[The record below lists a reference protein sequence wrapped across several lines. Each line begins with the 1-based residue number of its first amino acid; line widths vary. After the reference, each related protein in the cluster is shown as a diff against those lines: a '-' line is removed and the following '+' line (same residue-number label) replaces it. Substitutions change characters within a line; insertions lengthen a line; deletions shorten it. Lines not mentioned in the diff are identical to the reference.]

1 MKNSMRIKYTRIKQL
16 PNTVLWLWIL
26 LGLLILCCVVQLF
39 YPPKRTLE
47 NLQNY
52 VIKVDKVSLIDTH
65 DTKGSR
71 MRLEIVSEDLIYYVW
86 YPQST
91 YLAFSQNVEQDL
103 LSGNTS
109 YVEVK
114 CVSKQTLRD
123 KLLGKRRVV
132 DLKNS
137 NRVYYD
143 QEIERVNLQ
152 QQYYSILF
160 LTIVI
165 VLIWVAYTILISM
178 IYGILKF

>member
-1 MKNSMRIKYTRIKQL
+1 
-16 PNTVLWLWIL
+16 
-26 LGLLILCCVVQLF
+26 
-39 YPPKRTLE
+39 
-47 NLQNY
+47 
-52 VIKVDKVSLIDTH
+52 
-65 DTKGSR
+65 